1 MLYLIDKPMAEIGT
15 RTAETS
21 TDGTIVL
28 IQDGVL
34 LEPECDVPTVALE
47 RDVNSRGVSL
57 PTHIDTI
64 TDAELVERM
73 VDEEVKTFV

>member
-1 MLYLIDKPMAEIGT
+1 MLYLIDTPMAEIGL
-15 RTAETS
+15 RTAAKRPN
-21 TDGTIVL
+21 GTIVL

-34 LEPECDVPTVALE
+34 LEPECDCPVVALE
-47 RDVNSRGVSL
+47 RDVQSRGVSL
-57 PTHIDTI
+57 SAHIDTI